1 MTRFK
6 GSGIAYPIQGLIKYH
21 GKIDEVLR
29 LPSHNSI
36 SVNIG
41 AFYTHTTVEISTQ
54 LEHDE
59 MIIDGRKAGP
69 DAMLRLERIFNI
81 FKKAHGLDDEYHIKV
96 VSQNNFPSRV
106 GLGSSASGYAA
117 LTMAI
122 ADALR
127 LDEMDLRELS
137 KIARVGSGSASRS
150 IVGGFAEWVM
160 ATTHEESYSY
170 RLAGDEVPLK
180 MVLAVIPKVKDLPT
194 TIAQVETEKSPFYMT
209 RLGYIPT
216 MLRKMRDA
224 IKAGDV
230 DEIGRLAEID
240 TLNLHAVIM
249 TGPSGVILWRPET
262 LEVIRRIW
270 KMRRE
275 GIKAYYS
282 IDTGATVFINTWE
295 KYVDEVLTRLEDIE
309 GIELHVSDVGLEAK
323 TTSEHLF

>member
-1 MTRFK
+1 MTTYK
-6 GSGIAYPIQGLIKYH
+6 GSAIAHPIQGLIKYH
-21 GKIDEVLR
+21 GKIDEYLR

-41 AFYTHTTVEISTQ
+41 KFYTHTTVEIT
-54 LEHDE
+54 DE
-59 MIIDGRKAGP
+59 IDENVMTIDGKSAKHE
-69 DAMLRLERIFNI
+69 AIQRLNRIWEA
-81 FKKAHGLDDEYHIKV
+81 FKKLVNITDDFRLKV
-96 VSQNNFPSRV
+96 VSENNFPSRV

-117 LTMAI
+117 LTVAI
-122 ADALR
+122 ADALGIR
-127 LDEMDLRELS
+127 ELGIKELS
-137 KIARVGSGSASRS
+137 KIARLGSGSASRS
-150 IVGGFAEWVM
+150 IVGGFSEWVM

-194 TIAQVETEKSPFYMT
+194 TLAQVETEKSPFYPT

-249 TGPSGVILWRPET
+249 TGPSGTILWRPET
-262 LEVIRRIW
+262 IEVIRRV
-270 KMRRE
+270 KQMRRE
-275 GIKAYYS
+275 GVKAYYS

-295 KYVDEVLTRLEDIE
+295 NYVDEVISRLEDVQ
-309 GIELHVSDVGLEAK
+309 GIDLYVSGVGLEAK
-323 TTSEHLF
+323 AVEKHII